1 MFIYLCI
8 FCLGENDLDVVS
20 LKILLANLFVEERE
34 LDDAKEL
41 LLEALECR
49 KRILGVDHD
58 SVQSLRAR
66 IDEIESE
73 IISMQFDQEEV
84 APPISPSRAVKVSPK
99 RVSIHSLEMD
109 VKKKKESLGN
119 LSNLIYLV
127 LNLL

>member
-1 MFIYLCI
+1 M
-8 FCLGENDLDVVS
+8 DVVS

-84 APPISPSRAVKVSPK
+84 APPISPSRVVKVSPK

-109 VKKKKESLGN
+109 VKKKKESLGTMTITY
-119 LSNLIYLV
+119 LISFI
-127 LNLL
+127 